1 MILRKLVLLLL
12 AANLG
17 LWAWSQ
23 GHLRALGLGL
33 QSQSESQRLQQQI
46 KPEAVQLGDPARPN
60 AAPPIL
66 PTASAVAPAAQAP
79 APAAIPAPLAPEPA
93 LACLQAGPFDEAQ
106 AATLRAAAT
115 ALPAGSWQVLGAPL
129 PGRWMVYIGK
139 LNDLEAVRA
148 RRAQLGEQGVTTDR
162 PGAAFDPG
170 LSLGRF
176 ASEEA
181 ARRALADFTRR
192 GITDASV
199 VTERREA
206 TVYTLRLPQADEALR
221 ARAQALSGKPLQP
234 CD

>member
-1 MILRKLVLLLL
+1 MIVRKLVLLLL

-17 LWAWSQ
+17 VWAWSQ
-23 GHLRALGLGL
+23 GHLSALGLGP
-33 QSQSESQRLQQQI
+33 QWQSEPERLESQI
-46 KPEAVQLGDPARPN
+46 KPEAVQLASPVQPS
-60 AAPPIL
+60 AAPS
-66 PTASAVAPAAQAP
+66 PTPADSAP
-79 APAAIPAPLAPEPA
+79 APAAEASAPVASTPAPARPA

-139 LNDLEAVRA
+139 LKDLEAVRA
-148 RRAQLGEQGVTTDR
+148 RRAQLTEQGVATDR

-181 ARRALADFTRR
+181 ARRALADFARR
-192 GITDASV
+192 GINDASV
-199 VTERREA
+199 ATERRDA
-206 TVYTLRLPQADEALR
+206 TVYLLRLPQADEALR